1 VAPGVSRRSGQ
12 QPDSHRRSS
21 CTRSLVATVAALMT
35 LAAQRVQLTWRCPI
49 RAAGSGLWLAAAGSA
64 ETMNVFAASHLQA
77 AGLARLIAATPG
89 RARLQLTPAAM
100 GIG

>member
-1 VAPGVSRRSGQ
+1 
-12 QPDSHRRSS
+12 
-21 CTRSLVATVAALMT
+21 
-35 LAAQRVQLTWRCPI
+35 
-49 RAAGSGLWLAAAGSA
+49 
-64 ETMNVFAASHLQA
+64 MNVFAASHLQA